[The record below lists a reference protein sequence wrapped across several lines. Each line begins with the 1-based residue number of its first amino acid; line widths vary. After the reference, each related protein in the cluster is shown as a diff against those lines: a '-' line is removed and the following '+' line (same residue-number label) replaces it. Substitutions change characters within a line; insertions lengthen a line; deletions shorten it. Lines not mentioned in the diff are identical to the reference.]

1 MTLCLV
7 SVDGNFELNRCVIYP
22 AL

>member
-22 AL
+22 AM